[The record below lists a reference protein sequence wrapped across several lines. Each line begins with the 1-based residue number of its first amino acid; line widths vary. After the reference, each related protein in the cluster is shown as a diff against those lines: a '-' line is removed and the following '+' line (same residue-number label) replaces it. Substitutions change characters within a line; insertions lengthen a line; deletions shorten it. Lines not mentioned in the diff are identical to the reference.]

1 MEKIKTIRLYRYNIG
16 ITEENDCTEYMT
28 MDYFDS
34 FDVEEEEDIISG
46 CIGNGEKYSYLA
58 MQEMCF
64 KCDEIFRMPDGEKS
78 FFTLI
83 QIFVNPDFI
92 YSDQEDEDDKVSYIL
107 KKYIDKFV
115 AYVQEKC
122 KVDYQVFPLITA
134 GDYLVCIRSN
144 DIHVAY
150 DISTVLRDL
159 YFEMGQKRCLLFT
172 TYSILGMKN
181 DIILTDEKLQQLHI
195 NEKDLVS
202 IRGIFS
208 DRYREADLE
217 MNPSI
222 DREEYQ
228 LYGRYDQTVD
238 IPLHDYLQMQN
249 FLVLYKKGKFNEAAE
264 CIECFMSKEYQDIK
278 SKELLEKISKGY
290 FSYWNERILLYK
302 RDDFSEFRTN
312 KEQFCVANLP
322 QRKFL
327 KQINTELYIECEEL
341 LRDIKEHQTMWERE
355 RINTYYNLLERLLEI
370 SKNLNYQRGI
380 DRDNIIE
387 TLLKIIP
394 QIYGTDSRKKHIYE
408 TLREELLTIKDQ
420 RLKEVCI
427 ELLQIEIKFDVMED
441 LYDICNKGNEK
452 MKFIGYINLI
462 IMKKDS
468 LSLEECNVIE
478 KFFREKEEYIGSDI
492 ARNLYD
498 IIKKFKR
505 GGNKG
510 GFIENREY
518 IGNKEIQLSKLEHKE
533 KNWGFFENINISE
546 SDINKYSEFD
556 LRKELEKKFDELF
569 GPID

>member
-238 IPLHDYLQMQN
+238 ISLHDYLQMQN

-341 LRDIKEHQTMWERE
+341 LRDIKEYQTMWERE

-370 SKNLNYQRGI
+370 SKNLNYQRELRIHVAILLKQMKSFMSSMHMLYELETSRFVKNVIIPGI
-380 DRDNIIE
+380 RELQELFEKNGKREEWLITYLYNDVCIREEPNGEKKCMLSVKDSYYHDMIWRACNIGGMYKNVQEERKQRAIVSKDKLVEIIE
-387 TLLKIIP
+387 EEFGLNRLVKFEEIMQKGYAKEVVQYLYWARERYEFAVNYIDS
-394 QIYGTDSRKKHIYE
+394 ISVKYLTDEKDFASM
-408 TLREELLTIKDQ
+408 LEEL
-420 RLKEVCI
+420 
-427 ELLQIEIKFDVMED
+427 
-441 LYDICNKGNEK
+441 
-452 MKFIGYINLI
+452 
-462 IMKKDS
+462 
-468 LSLEECNVIE
+468 
-478 KFFREKEEYIGSDI
+478 
-492 ARNLYD
+492 
-498 IIKKFKR
+498 
-505 GGNKG
+505 
-510 GFIENREY
+510 
-518 IGNKEIQLSKLEHKE
+518 
-533 KNWGFFENINISE
+533 
-546 SDINKYSEFD
+546 
-556 LRKELEKKFDELF
+556 
-569 GPID
+569 

>member
-1 MEKIKTIRLYRYNIG
+1 MLALWTHMSLMIN
-16 ITEENDCTEYMT
+16 NC
-28 MDYFDS
+28 
-34 FDVEEEEDIISG
+34 DIAVSM
-46 CIGNGEKYSYLA
+46 YAY
-58 MQEMCF
+58 
-64 KCDEIFRMPDGEKS
+64 
-78 FFTLI
+78 
-83 QIFVNPDFI
+83 
-92 YSDQEDEDDKVSYIL
+92 YDK
-107 KKYIDKFV
+107 
-115 AYVQEKC
+115 Q
-122 KVDYQVFPLITA
+122 
-134 GDYLVCIRSN
+134 N
-144 DIHVAY
+144 
-150 DISTVLRDL
+150 
-159 YFEMGQKRCLLFT
+159 LFW
-172 TYSILGMKN
+172 
-181 DIILTDEKLQQLHI
+181 
-195 NEKDLVS
+195 
-202 IRGIFS
+202 
-208 DRYREADLE
+208 
-217 MNPSI
+217 
-222 DREEYQ
+222 
-228 LYGRYDQTVD
+228 
-238 IPLHDYLQMQN
+238 
-249 FLVLYKKGKFNEAAE
+249 
-264 CIECFMSKEYQDIK
+264 EYQDTALEYFGDAFDICILIYEDTDYTILNNPYIVILQDK
-278 SKELLEKISKGY
+278 LVLAFSFISVRKLSELVDPILDYAKKFKCIDEMGLFCSQELIREGEQELEDFEKRESCFMLALELTQNNLYKTAEIYLDLYDLYVENDQKELGKQYLEKAYKISG
-290 FSYWNERILLYK
+290 
-302 RDDFSEFRTN
+302 DT
-312 KEQFCVANLP
+312 
-322 QRKFL
+322 
-327 KQINTELYIECEEL
+327 
-341 LRDIKEHQTMWERE
+341 
-355 RINTYYNLLERLLEI
+355 LEI
-370 SKNLNYQRGI
+370 YVRPLYCNILRAALKVYRRGI

>member
-370 SKNLNYQRGI
+370 SKNLNYQRELRI
-380 DRDNIIE
+380 HVAI
-387 TLLKIIP
+387 LLK
-394 QIYGTDSRKKHIYE
+394 
-408 TLREELLTIKDQ
+408 
-420 RLKEVCI
+420 
-427 ELLQIEIKFDVMED
+427 QIEIKFDVMED